1 VRSEKTRQKDGA
13 VRKGKM
19 RSDKATQLRRR
30 AEKLL
35 DGNPEA
41 LEEMPSKD
49 VRNLI
54 EELRIHQIELEM
66 QNDEFRRSQLE
77 LQEARDRY
85 LDLYDF
91 APTGYMTVNQRG
103 MIIESNLACAELLGV
118 ERSRLI
124 NSRFSAFVAPGFQ
137 DEYYLYVKRV
147 FQATGK
153 QTCELGL
160 KTKDGIP
167 LYVQLQGLALQDP
180 KGDSSQLRLAMTDI
194 TEHKEAE
201 AALRETEK
209 GYRDLYENAPNAYF
223 SVSPAD
229 GSILRCNSA
238 ALDLLGYDRETIMNM
253 KIQDIYADTPDNKA
267 EVARIFKRFKAGES
281 VRDME
286 LQMQRKNGEPLW
298 ISLSIRPI
306 KDSNGNVIE
315 SRSMVIDITE
325 RKRAEKK
332 IRHLARFP
340 SENPN
345 PVLRVA
351 KDGTIL
357 YANEASRPF
366 LKTWQR
372 KIDQC
377 LPDEWHQLIL
387 DSLDSGLRKDVELEY
402 DDRSFSLTIAPV
414 NDADYVNLYGLDITE
429 RKGMEKAV
437 RSARDELEQRVEER
451 TAELARINEELKKEI
466 EDRKRT
472 QQALEESEES
482 VRKVNVALDQGLSEV
497 FQALRKIA
505 SGDPSVRIPETS
517 ELDLLV
523 KLKHAVNV
531 TAQDLATIINLTH
544 EFAMG
549 LAEYFD
555 VLQRVSR
562 GDFTARVT
570 GDSPIDLLG
579 ALKRDI
585 NQMIHDISTEIA
597 ERKRVAQALRERQAS
612 LAEAQRIAHLGNWDW
627 NIETNELRWSD
638 EIYRIFGLTPQE
650 FGATYDAFLDSVHP
664 DDRESVKKAVDEALY
679 DDKRYSIHHRVVLPD
694 GTERIVQ
701 EQAEITFNNK
711 GKPIRMIGTVQDIT
725 ERKRAEKALEGSEA
739 ELRRLSARL
748 LDVQEAERKTISREL
763 HDSIGQS
770 LAAIKFGVENCL
782 HRTREVAEKET
793 VESLEALVP
802 VVQRASEEVRRIH
815 TDLRPSLLD
824 DLGIMATI
832 SWFCREFQGLYSGLR
847 IEQDIDIEEKQVV
860 DSLKIVIFRL
870 LQEALNNVAKYGKGD
885 TVRVSLREKEGHIEL
900 AIQDNGRGFDVDQ
913 VRSTKSL
920 RRGFGLTSMKER
932 TELSGG
938 SFSIESAPEAG
949 TLVRASWPMRTIE
962 PA

>member
-1 VRSEKTRQKDGA
+1 MRKEKTG
-13 VRKGKM
+13 
-19 RSDKATQLRRR
+19 SDKPTQLRRR
-30 AEKLL
+30 AEELL

-41 LEEMPSKD
+41 MEEMPFKD

-54 EELRIHQIELEM
+54 EELGIHHIELEM
-66 QNDEFRRSQLE
+66 QNDELRQAQLE

-85 LDLYDF
+85 LDLYDL
-91 APTGYMTVNQRG
+91 APTGYMTVNQG
-103 MIIESNLACAELLGV
+103 GLIIESNLACAELLGV

-147 FQATGK
+147 FQAACK

-194 TEHKEAE
+194 AERKEAE
-201 AALRETEK
+201 EALREAEK
-209 GYRDLYENAPNAYF
+209 RYRDLYENAPNAYF

-238 ALDLLGYDRETIMNM
+238 ALGLLGYDRETMMNM
-253 KIQDIYADTPDNKA
+253 KIRDIYADMPDNKA
-267 EVARIFKRFKAGES
+267 KVASVFKHFKAGKS
-281 VRDME
+281 VRDIE
-286 LQMQRKNGEPLW
+286 LQMQRKNGQPLW
-298 ISLSIRPI
+298 ISLSMKPI
-306 KDSNGNVIE
+306 KDGNGNVIE
-315 SRSMVIDITE
+315 SRSMVIDISE
-325 RKRAEKK
+325 RKQAVEALRRAHE
-332 IRHLARFP
+332 
-340 SENPN
+340 
-345 PVLRVA
+345 
-351 KDGTIL
+351 
-357 YANEASRPF
+357 
-366 LKTWQR
+366 
-372 KIDQC
+372 
-377 LPDEWHQLIL
+377 
-387 DSLDSGLRKDVELEY
+387 ELE
-402 DDRSFSLTIAPV
+402 
-414 NDADYVNLYGLDITE
+414 E
-429 RKGMEKAV
+429 
-437 RSARDELEQRVEER
+437 RVEER
-451 TAELARINEELKKEI
+451 TAELVRINEELKREV

-472 QQALEESEES
+472 HQALEESEER
-482 VRKVNVALDQGLSEV
+482 VRKINVALDQGLSEV

-562 GDFTARVT
+562 GDFTARVS
-570 GDSPIDLLG
+570 GDSPVDLLG
-579 ALKRDI
+579 ALKRHI
-585 NQMIHDISTEIA
+585 NQMIQAISTEIA
-597 ERKRVAQALRERQAS
+597 ERKRSEQALE
-612 LAEAQRIAHLGNWDW
+612 E
-627 NIETNELRWSD
+627 
-638 EIYRIFGLTPQE
+638 
-650 FGATYDAFLDSVHP
+650 
-664 DDRESVKKAVDEALY
+664 
-679 DDKRYSIHHRVVLPD
+679 
-694 GTERIVQ
+694 
-701 EQAEITFNNK
+701 
-711 GKPIRMIGTVQDIT
+711 
-725 ERKRAEKALEGSEA
+725 SEA

-763 HDSIGQS
+763 HDSIGQA
-770 LAAIKFGVENCL
+770 LAATKFGVENCL
-782 HRTREVAEKET
+782 YRIRGVADKET
-793 VESLEALVP
+793 VKSLETLAR
-802 VVQRASEEVRRIH
+802 VVRRASEEVRRIH

-824 DLGIMATI
+824 DLGIIATI
-832 SWFCREFQGLYSGLR
+832 SWFCREFQGLYSDLR
-847 IEQDIDIEEKQVV
+847 IEQRIDIEEKQVA

-885 TVRVSLREKEGHIEL
+885 TVRVSLQETEGHIEL
-900 AIQDNGRGFDVDQ
+900 AIEDNGRGFDVDQ

-920 RRGFGLTSMKER
+920 KGGFGLTSMKER

-938 SFSIESAPEAG
+938 SFSIESAPGAG
-949 TLVRASWPMRTIE
+949 TLVRASWPTRITE

>member
-1 VRSEKTRQKDGA
+1 
-13 VRKGKM
+13 
-19 RSDKATQLRRR
+19 
-30 AEKLL
+30 
-35 DGNPEA
+35 
-41 LEEMPSKD
+41 
-49 VRNLI
+49 
-54 EELRIHQIELEM
+54 
-66 QNDEFRRSQLE
+66 
-77 LQEARDRY
+77 
-85 LDLYDF
+85 
-91 APTGYMTVNQRG
+91 
-103 MIIESNLACAELLGV
+103 
-118 ERSRLI
+118 
-124 NSRFSAFVAPGFQ
+124 
-137 DEYYLYVKRV
+137 
-147 FQATGK
+147 
-153 QTCELGL
+153 
-160 KTKDGIP
+160 
-167 LYVQLQGLALQDP
+167 
-180 KGDSSQLRLAMTDI
+180 
-194 TEHKEAE
+194 
-201 AALRETEK
+201 
-209 GYRDLYENAPNAYF
+209 
-223 SVSPAD
+223 
-229 GSILRCNSA
+229 
-238 ALDLLGYDRETIMNM
+238 
-253 KIQDIYADTPDNKA
+253 
-267 EVARIFKRFKAGES
+267 
-281 VRDME
+281 
-286 LQMQRKNGEPLW
+286 
-298 ISLSIRPI
+298 
-306 KDSNGNVIE
+306 
-315 SRSMVIDITE
+315 
-325 RKRAEKK
+325 
-332 IRHLARFP
+332 
-340 SENPN
+340 
-345 PVLRVA
+345 
-351 KDGTIL
+351 
-357 YANEASRPF
+357 
-366 LKTWQR
+366 
-372 KIDQC
+372 
-377 LPDEWHQLIL
+377 
-387 DSLDSGLRKDVELEY
+387 
-402 DDRSFSLTIAPV
+402 
-414 NDADYVNLYGLDITE
+414 
-429 RKGMEKAV
+429 
-437 RSARDELEQRVEER
+437 VEER

-725 ERKRAEKALEGSEA
+725 ERKRAEKALEESEA